1 MKSKHIIRM
10 WCMHYVKVLEFEEKS
25 LGVLLCVLV
34 RVSLATPGQ
43 QKKMERAENKCGCL
57 AHILFKVD
65 NGVHEVM

>member
-43 QKKMERAENKCGCL
+43 QKKDGKG
-57 AHILFKVD
+57 
-65 NGVHEVM
+65 